1 MRHITLCQSIR
12 SSLEAERAVVLATIV
27 SRRGLGTRTRAAMA
41 IFEDGGSNGTI
52 GGGKFE
58 ADVREGAADIFE
70 TRESRNQAFG
80 KTTVHYAYFGEEFL
94 LPLFRKAEKLEKR
107 HLPFVIATL
116 GGGNHA
122 VALYRPGLFLYQA
135 PSGEVPEAAMRS
147 ACEHAYREEAT
158 ADGIYANLIGEPYHV
173 VLVGGGNVNEA
184 VSKLCGLL
192 GYSYEVVETRRAFA
206 TKTLY
211 PDATKI
217 QVVGRFIDAVPG
229 CTLDAH
235 TAVIISSHQAAD
247 EGVVEEIRKTKAA
260 YIGVLGSRSRPNPW
274 KDSRIFFPVGLDLG
288 GESPAAVA
296 LCITSEMSRVLH
308 KSSGRSLSH
317 SRLVIVRGAGDLAT
331 GTIIRLHNAGYQ
343 VLALEVPEPTV
354 IRRTVSF
361 AEALFQGS
369 QTVMGI
375 EARKINSIDEVF
387 PTIDKGII
395 PVLADP
401 EGNAIKVL
409 QPMAVVDAIIA
420 KKNLG
425 TNISDAPLVVAL
437 GPGFTAGVDCHVV
450 IETKRGH
457 YLGSLIRQGSAAP
470 NSGIPGIIAGFG
482 KERVIHSSTA
492 GVFRHAGF
500 EIGDI
505 VQAGDTI
512 AYVDDVPQKTGIGGM
527 LRGLLREGLVVPAG
541 FKCADVDPRGK
552 EACYT
557 LPSDKAMAI
566 AGGVLEAVDA
576 FAKTW

>member
-1 MRHITLCQSIR
+1 MRYITLCQSIR
-12 SSLEAERAVVLATIV
+12 KSLEAERAVVLASIV
-27 SRRGLGTRTRAAMA
+27 SRHGLGTRTRAAMA
-41 IFEDGGSNGTI
+41 IFEDGSSNGTI

-58 ADVREGAADIFE
+58 ADVREAAADIFK
-70 TRESRNQAFG
+70 TGKSRDQAFG
-80 KTTVHYAYFGEEFL
+80 KTTVHYAYLGEEYL
-94 LPLFRKAEKLEKR
+94 LPLFHKAERLEKC

-116 GGGNHA
+116 GGENHA
-122 VALYRPGLFLYQA
+122 VALYRPGLFLFQA
-135 PSGEVPEAAMRS
+135 PNGEVPEGTMRS
-147 ACEHAYREEAT
+147 ACERAYQGASTPE
-158 ADGIYANLIGEPYHV
+158 GIYANLIGEPYHV

-184 VSKLCGLL
+184 VSKICGLL
-192 GYSYEVVETRRAFA
+192 DFSYEVVETRRAFA
-206 TKTLY
+206 TKALY
-211 PDATKI
+211 PDATNI
-217 QVVGRFIDAVPG
+217 QVVGRFVDAVPG

-247 EGVVEEIRKTKAA
+247 DGLVEEILKSKVA
-260 YIGVLGSRSRPNPW
+260 YVGVLGSRSRPNPW
-274 KDSRIFFPVGLDLG
+274 KDNRVFFPVGLDLG

-296 LCITSEMSRVLH
+296 LCIASEMSRVLR

-343 VLALEVPEPTV
+343 VLALEVPQPTV

-369 QTVMGI
+369 QTIMGI
-375 EARKINSIDEVF
+375 EARKISSIDEVF

-395 PVLADP
+395 PILADP
-401 EGNAIKVL
+401 EGNAIKAL
-409 QPMAVVDAIIA
+409 KPMAVVDAIIA

-425 TNISDAPLVVAL
+425 TKITDAPLVVAL

-457 YLGSLIRQGSAAP
+457 YLGNLIRQGSAAP
-470 NSGIPGIIAGFG
+470 NSGIPGIIAGYG
-482 KERVIHSSTA
+482 KERVIHSSAA
-492 GVFRHAGF
+492 GTFRHAGF

-512 AYVDDVPQKTGIGGM
+512 AYVDDVPQKTIIGGM
-527 LRGLLREGLVVPAG
+527 LRGLLREGLVVPSG
-541 FKCADVDPRGK
+541 FKCADVDPRGE

-566 AGGVLEAVDA
+566 AGGVLEAVDS